1 MEELQ
6 KLIYQ
11 LKTIKIQHIKPIKI
25 SNELK
30 KILECPIIKELKV
43 SELLIH
49 ETIFNDKKLYLNDCI
64 LEDLKTSKIK
74 CCKCIRLSQY
84 KNIDD
89 NTFLCWNHCIL

>member
-6 KLIYQ
+6 NLIYQ

-25 SNELK
+25 SNQLK
-30 KILECPIIKELKV
+30 KILECPIIKELK
-43 SELLIH
+43 H
-49 ETIFNDKKLYLNDCI
+49 ETIFNNKKLYLNDCI

-74 CCKCIRLSQY
+74 CSKCIRLSQY